1 MHNLASALAQR
12 ALLLQAEQGLLKRE
26 CLMYYIE
33 NNQLTVWTVTYLWW
47 RTEDK
52 AINQSTI
59 TVNQGR
65 TQVATRGGG
74 GQGYKWVATKGGE

>member
-1 MHNLASALAQR
+1 MHKLASALAQR
-12 ALLLQAEQGLLKRE
+12 ALLLQAEQGLLKCE

-33 NNQLTVWTVTYLWW
+33 NNLTYLWW

-74 GQGYKWVATKGGE
+74 GQGYKWVSTKGGE